1 MRLGDAL
8 SLLVERADVIEAA
21 GRTFLL
27 MEVPP
32 YLMDFLASYRAD
44 REDMEDSGDDE
55 PDYDNERD
63 YRLAPKTL
71 SRAKEVDGIVWVG
84 ERPAS

>member
-1 MRLGDAL
+1 MRIGDAL

-44 REDMEDSGDDE
+44 REDMEDDGDSE
-55 PDYDNERD
+55 PDHDNEYD

-71 SRAKEVDGIVWVG
+71 PRAKEVDGIVWVG
-84 ERPAS
+84 EHRAS